1 MVLTRFTP
9 FLSHL
14 STDKSRRVSHVFMS
28 GQLSILFSIISLFCI
43 YIYIYICLIIH
54 FDFSEVYPATALGL
68 GNNNYFPFSM
78 ETSDVISSCTVVLFM
93 IQRINRCIYLDLC
106 CLGMTCWWSKQARYG
121 GGSSLHISSYIW
133 YIWPGLKSGTA
144 CCLWIAVQTQVKM
157 FPDSINSWLFACF

>member
-1 MVLTRFTP
+1 MCLSAISSKQSVVMVLTRFTP

-28 GQLSILFSIISLFCI
+28 WQLSILFSIISLFCI
-43 YIYIYICLIIH
+43 CICLIIH

-93 IQRINRCIYLDLC
+93 IQRIKQVYLRYTVSILIC
-106 CLGMTCWWSKQARYG
+106 AVLG
-121 GGSSLHISSYIW
+121 
-133 YIWPGLKSGTA
+133 
-144 CCLWIAVQTQVKM
+144 
-157 FPDSINSWLFACF
+157 

>member
-14 STDKSRRVSHVFMS
+14 STDKTRRVSHVFMS
-28 GQLSILFSIISLFCI
+28 GQLNILFYIISLFCI
-43 YIYIYICLIIH
+43 YICLIIY

-93 IQRINRCIYLDLC
+93 IQRTNRCIWDTLYLSWFVLSWDDL
-106 CLGMTCWWSKQARYG
+106 LMIKAGQIWGWELLTHQQLHLVHLARLKIWH
-121 GGSSLHISSYIW
+121 SLLPLNRCSDA
-133 YIWPGLKSGTA
+133 TEN
-144 CCLWIAVQTQVKM
+144 V
-157 FPDSINSWLFACF
+157 SW